1 MAFTQ
6 ASQSSLEE
14 LSSSFLHVIVG
25 VLGLGIS
32 PLSVDY
38 PQCNVT

>member
-14 LSSSFLHVIVG
+14 LSSSFLHVRIG
-25 VLGLGIS
+25 VMSLRFRDDKPPNWGLS
-32 PLSVDY
+32 
-38 PQCNVT
+38 